1 MFVLHPLS
9 ETTRRTLIDGGL
21 DPDAVSQVVR
31 AAVVEDLMGGV
42 DVTSTATIPVEHR
55 SSATFGARAP
65 GVVAGLP
72 VVAAVIETVCGDE
85 ASQFTTLVADGV
97 VVEPGMRLA
106 EVTAPTRLLL
116 TAERTALNLLCHLS
130 GVATST
136 HRWTEAVDGTGA
148 VVRDTRKTTPGL
160 RALEKYAVRCG
171 GGVNHRMGLSDMA
184 LVKDNHVAAAGG
196 VAEAFRRVREL
207 ESTIPVEIEVDTLD
221 GLREA
226 IDAGADEVLID
237 NFTPEEMRA
246 AVALRDDLDASVKL
260 EASGGLTLE
269 SARAVA
275 STGVDYIAVGELTH
289 SARVLDIG
297 LDLESR

>member
-85 ASQFTTLVADGV
+85 ASQFTTLVADGA

-130 GVATST
+130 GVALPPLCPL
-136 HRWTEAVDGTGA
+136 
-148 VVRDTRKTTPGL
+148 PG
-160 RALEKYAVRCG
+160 
-171 GGVNHRMGLSDMA
+171 S
-184 LVKDNHVAAAGG
+184 
-196 VAEAFRRVREL
+196 
-207 ESTIPVEIEVDTLD
+207 
-221 GLREA
+221 
-226 IDAGADEVLID
+226 
-237 NFTPEEMRA
+237 
-246 AVALRDDLDASVKL
+246 
-260 EASGGLTLE
+260 
-269 SARAVA
+269 
-275 STGVDYIAVGELTH
+275 
-289 SARVLDIG
+289 
-297 LDLESR
+297 